1 MYSELK
7 KIRFSRLRKL
17 ELSVL
22 AKSVI
27 EIVEK
32 NDPETLRIKE
42 LFDSLVEQ
50 KPHIEHLDVGY
61 GPHPITTELDSLR
74 QQRIAYSQGI
84 MNQMKTI
91 ERGKMEGM
99 KESLKVAQP
108 VANLYLKNLSRNSSR
123 IITEKVIRFF
133 NKIEESEALET
144 AFDTLD
150 LTTYLDQLQSVNST
164 LIELFNNRRFSISE
178 RPKGM
183 TPFFVKSITDIMR
196 KLFLQIE
203 LAQFKNPE
211 LNYTPLIDELNDELI
226 SFEKTINMRASYN
239 KKKAEEIVD
248 DNDVVID
255 DDESEEEIET
265 TESGTRMYPMNEEVE
280 TMENSDELDKERTV
294 AVSSGQAQP
303 PIVSTE
309 A

>member
-1 MYSELK
+1 MHK
-7 KIRFSRLRKL
+7 KIVKIRFSSLRKL

-50 KPHIEHLDVGY
+50 KPHIEHLNAGY
-61 GPHPITTELDSLR
+61 GPHPITSELNSLR
-74 QQRIAYSQGI
+74 KKRLAYSQGI
-84 MNQMKTI
+84 INQMKTI
-91 ERGKMEGM
+91 ERAKMEGM

-108 VANLYLKNLSRNSSR
+108 VANLYLKNLSRNNDR

-133 NKIEESEALET
+133 NKIEESVTLET

-164 LIELFNNRRFSISE
+164 LIELYNNRRFSISE

-183 TPFFVKSITDIMR
+183 TPFFVKSITDIMK

-211 LNYTPLIDELNDELI
+211 LDYTSLIDELNDELI

-239 KKKAEEIVD
+239 KKKAEEIAD

-255 DDESEEEIET
+255 DDESEVEIET
-265 TESGTRMYPMNEEVE
+265 TESETRMYPMNEEVE
-280 TMENSDELDKERTV
+280 TMENLDELDKERTV

-303 PIVSTE
+303 TIVSTE